1 MFSMLLTREERL
13 LRNIYA
19 LLLKGFKDHGKELN
33 EMGNWW
39 KVLSKRVIQFTQEE
53 HSASRMEDRV
63 EAVAIV

>member
-19 LLLKGFKDHGKELN
+19 LLLKGFKGHGKELN

-39 KVLSKRVIQFTQEE
+39 KVLSKRVIQFAQEE
-53 HSASRMEDRV
+53 HSAS
-63 EAVAIV
+63 